1 MAEIIWT
8 EPALSD
14 LDAIAD
20 YIALDNPEAAR
31 TLVQNVFMH
40 VGQLADHPK
49 SGSKPN
55 ELKGQ
60 RYRQIIESPCRIFY
74 REDGSRVYILHV
86 MRSAQLLSKSILANR
101 SKNPPGSR

>member
-20 YIALDNPEAAR
+20 YIALDNPDAAR
-31 TLVQNVFMH
+31 TLVQNVFHH
-40 VGQLADHPK
+40 VGQLAAHPK
-49 SGSKPN
+49 SGSKPK

-60 RYRQIIESPCRIFY
+60 RYRQIIEPPCRIFY
-74 REDGSRVYILHV
+74 REERSRVYILHV
-86 MRSAQLLSKSILANR
+86 MRSEQLLNESVLATR
-101 SKNPPGSR
+101 SKHPPTNR